1 MRGEESVLLV
11 GAHPVLLEAVEKL
24 LRERG
29 FTVAGKATSAGDAL
43 RRLRERPADVVVLDL
58 QMPGSEAMTCLREI
72 RARHGRTAIV
82 ALSQEGGGD
91 AVARA
96 LAEGA
101 VACVLKSGVPED
113 LVTAVRQARRRSI
126 YFPGRGEPA
135 AAVPAEASELTARE
149 LEILRLVADGASNT
163 DVARKLWV
171 TKQTVKFH
179 LSNVYRKLGVAN
191 RTEASRYAQL
201 HGLLGD
207 ESGRSERVG

>member
-1 MRGEESVLLV
+1 VRGEESVLLV

-72 RARHGRTAIV
+72 RARQGRTAIV

-91 AVARA
+91 AVERA

-135 AAVPAEASELTARE
+135 AFELTARE